1 MLQISISTPQCF
13 AYSPQHRRAS
23 CCLKLCS
30 DAKSQPAHFGC
41 ALSVLKAAKE
51 AGQALVGKAPHPPFE
66 SQHHH
71 LLHCLEKTT
80 VKKKKKNPFFL
91 KLKSF
96 VCWKTHN
103 HFCNSHFTVFITDC
117 IQLTVKNSSF
127 YAKLHHFCSPRCIIS
142 SASWLQCLTN
152 RNKVSFFIHAQTVQS
167 FHMQPKLKI
176 AVNGDGKMLGPLS
189 SNMLKI
195 T

>member
-30 DAKSQPAHFGC
+30 DAESQPAHFGC

-80 VKKKKKNPFFL
+80 VKKKKNSFFL
-91 KLKSF
+91 KHKSC
-96 VCWKTHN
+96 VRWKTHQYFGIFHSYYFSN
-103 HFCNSHFTVFITDC
+103 RLYTAHSEK
-117 IQLTVKNSSF
+117 QL
-127 YAKLHHFCSPRCIIS
+127 LLC
-142 SASWLQCLTN
+142 
-152 RNKVSFFIHAQTVQS
+152 
-167 FHMQPKLKI
+167 KI
-176 AVNGDGKMLGPLS
+176 ASLLQPALYHEQCQLVTVRYK
-189 SNMLKI
+189 
-195 T
+195 